1 MKVIINI
8 PTEKVKQVAGVAAL
22 MLSDGV
28 PDGLGHAIDEAAE
41 VDITDMADSGDDSDT
56 LMIRWLAICAMSKI
70 ATELEAK
77 AGND

>member
-8 PTEKVKQVAGVAAL
+8 PTEKVKQVAGAVAL
-22 MLSDGV
+22 MSSDGV
-28 PDGLGHAIDEAAE
+28 PDGLGHAIDEADE

-56 LMIRWLAICAMSKI
+56 VMIQGLAICALSKI